1 MIVTIDTNVLF
12 QALYSRRGASYQ
24 IIQLIRSGDITMAI
38 SAPIFQ
44 EYHAVLAREDNR
56 RRLGLDE
63 ESIGAIMQ
71 FIALTGRPTNISYLW
86 RPNLRD
92 EGDNMVVEL
101 VRASGSD
108 YLITQN
114 VRDFILDADMRNDDL
129 RIVTPAEFMTIWRNT
144 HAT

>member
-1 MIVTIDTNVLF
+1 MMIVTIDTNVLF

-56 RRLGLDE
+56 PRLGLDE

-71 FIALTGRPTNISYLW
+71 FIALTGRPTNI
-86 RPNLRD
+86 
-92 EGDNMVVEL
+92 
-101 VRASGSD
+101 
-108 YLITQN
+108 
-114 VRDFILDADMRNDDL
+114 
-129 RIVTPAEFMTIWRNT
+129 IVFV
-144 HAT
+144 ATESAG